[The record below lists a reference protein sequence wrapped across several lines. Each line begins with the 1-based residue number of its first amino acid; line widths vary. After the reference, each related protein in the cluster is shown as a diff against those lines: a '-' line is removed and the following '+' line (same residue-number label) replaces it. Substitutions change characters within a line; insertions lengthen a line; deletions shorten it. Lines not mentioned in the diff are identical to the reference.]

1 MLKKMPETRLTIDV
15 ASLIL
20 EKIEEEKWEKFKEK
34 KVGKSKKKVGSPWH
48 VTVTTRVVKSKSLL
62 RGKSLKVS

>member
-34 KVGKSKKKVGSPWH
+34 KVGKSKKKS
-48 VTVTTRVVKSKSLL
+48 RVSLACHCHH
-62 RGKSLKVS
+62 